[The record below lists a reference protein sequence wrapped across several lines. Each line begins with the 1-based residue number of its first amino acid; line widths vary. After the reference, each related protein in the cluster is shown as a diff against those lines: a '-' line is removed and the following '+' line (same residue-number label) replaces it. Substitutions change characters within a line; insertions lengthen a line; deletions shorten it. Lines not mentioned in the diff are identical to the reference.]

1 MISDCDL
8 LVFAS
13 DKYLAE
19 AQITMGQLRALQVTA
34 LLPLHLALGD
44 SSPVLDGVRVH
55 NRRQPG
61 TWSSEVGDALLQ
73 LEKAYVLMWPDDF
86 VPLALASLERLET
99 LVRWAI
105 DQGVN
110 YLRLNPEPPGDGARL
125 PVGVREIPPAS
136 LYRTSLPFSLW
147 RRTVLL
153 DLLDAAESAWQFE
166 LVGAARSDRY
176 DRFFASE
183 RAVVTFVNLVN
194 KGLVD
199 PRAERALVARGIR
212 VDEVARP
219 RMTTGQLTALRLKE
233 IRSFGL
239 RAVPWQWRRWAR
251 NRFSTNPGLTS

>member
-1 MISDCDL
+1 MIPDCDL
-8 LVFAS
+8 LVFSS

-19 AQITMGQLRALQVTA
+19 ARVTMGQLRTLRVTT

-44 SSPVLDGVRVH
+44 STPVLDGVAVH

-61 TWSSEVGDALLQ
+61 TWSSEIGEALRQ
-73 LEKAYVLMWPDDF
+73 LDNAYVLMWPDDF
-86 VPLALASLERLET
+86 VPLALESLERLET

-105 DQGVN
+105 DWGVN
-110 YLRLNPEPPGDGARL
+110 YLRLNPEPAGDGARL

-153 DLLDAAESAWQFE
+153 DLLDPAESAWQFE
-166 LVGAARSDRY
+166 LVGTARSDRY

-199 PRAERALVARGIR
+199 PRAERALRQRGIA

-219 RMTTGQLTALRLKE
+219 RMSARQLTALRLKE
-233 IRSFGL
+233 IRSLGL
-239 RAVPWQWRRWAR
+239 RAIPWQWRRWAR
-251 NRFSTNPGLTS
+251 NRFSTNPGLTR